1 MTATATATATY
12 RSATRGMNISGMHI
26 DYRNGGS
33 WSGEFFTT
41 IGEGKL
47 GRFLAGCDRSALAWI
62 TLTQRDSDMLV
73 FVSPNE
79 LLNLDLS

>member
-1 MTATATATATY
+1 MTATATATY

>member
-1 MTATATATATY
+1 MINATATY
-12 RSATRGMNISGMHI
+12 RSAARGMNISGMHV
-26 DYRNGGS
+26 DYRNGGA

-41 IGEGKL
+41 IGKGDL
-47 GRFLAGCDRSALAWI
+47 GRWLAGSDRSALAWI

-79 LLNLDLS
+79 LLNLDFS